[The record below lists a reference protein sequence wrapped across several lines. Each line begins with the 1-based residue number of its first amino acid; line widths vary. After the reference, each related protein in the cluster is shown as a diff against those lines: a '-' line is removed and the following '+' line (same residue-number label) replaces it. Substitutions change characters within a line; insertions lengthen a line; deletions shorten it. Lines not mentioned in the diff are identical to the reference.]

1 MEQGVEAAVRLAR
14 ISRELL
20 TLPNDEDAVHLIVGK
35 AVEAVES
42 ADHAVI
48 SERTGKKLRTSASTS
63 GIAEACDEL
72 QHRQGEGPCVDVA
85 WNTEVAL
92 VSDAATETRWPAWG
106 RRVAELGMASVLA
119 IRLAAG
125 TEMVGSLALYSRAP
139 DAFDASSI
147 SMAFSFGTHAAVAL
161 SARRQQTRFVNAV
174 EARHTIGVAQGV
186 LMSRYGLSLDRSFA
200 LLRRY
205 SNVTNIKLRDVARQV
220 ADTGE
225 LPDSRLAARY
235 LGLPEGQPAD
245 RVPRTSAGPAAR
257 VPRGPQVPVGAR
269 PVEAPAP
276 PRPRERREGGSPVTL
291 ARGSG

>member
-20 TLPNDEDAVHLIVGK
+20 TLPNDEDAVRLIVGK
-35 AVEAVES
+35 AVEAVDS
-42 ADHAVI
+42 AEHAVI
-48 SERTGKKLRTSASTS
+48 SERNGKRLKASASTS

-72 QHRQGEGPCVDVA
+72 QYRQGEGPCVEVA

-92 VSDAATETRWPAWG
+92 VSDAAADTRWPAWG

-125 TEMVGSLALYSRAP
+125 TEMVGSLALYSTAR

-161 SARRQQTRFVNAV
+161 SARRQQTRFVSAV

-186 LMSRYGLSLDRSFA
+186 LMVRYGLSQDRAFA

-205 SNVTNIKLRDVARQV
+205 SNITNIKLRDVARQV
-220 ADTGE
+220 VDTGE
-225 LPDSRLAARY
+225 LPHSRVAARC
-235 LGLPEGQPAD
+235 LDIPEARPTE
-245 RVPRTSAGPAAR
+245 RVRRASPVPAAPP
-257 VPRGPQVPVGAR
+257 VPRGPQVPSGPRSTEPAQGA
-269 PVEAPAP
+269 
-276 PRPRERREGGSPVTL
+276 
-291 ARGSG
+291 